1 MDRLVNFLTSRQLM
15 GALFI
20 LLSMVLAVAT
30 FLENDFGYN
39 AAHAMVYN
47 TWWFELIFLLLAI
60 NMFGNLFAFHMWR
73 WSKAPV
79 LLFHLSFFIILVGAA
94 ITRYIGYEGTMPIRE
109 GETSNTIYTTQSY
122 LSVDIHDDE
131 GQQTFHEPV
140 FLSPATPHEYSGKV
154 EINGTTFR
162 LQSEEF
168 TPNAAMRPVRTE
180 EGNPLA
186 GILVASGE
194 GRQEHFLSPGER
206 LTAGGLTF
214 QFGESEFDEPDV
226 LVRMEDDESLSVTS
240 PHSMELASM
249 DSNGEESLEPG
260 QETAF
265 TRGKV
270 LSVKGTRIA
279 LSRFWP
285 DAEYRPASMPQQQGS
300 SLPNIVTVDVSGE
313 DGVNH
318 KLYASGREGE
328 VGEEEIL
335 TLNGGELRVRY
346 GSLPLD
352 LPFSIRLNDFQ
363 LERYPGSE
371 SPSSYASEVTLI
383 DPENDVEMDY
393 RIFMNN
399 ILNYGGYRFYQSSY
413 DKDEKGTILS
423 VNHDF
428 WGTLITYIGY
438 FLLTVGMFWSLAA
451 PNTRFRQLIRKTGKI
466 YQKRKGLT
474 TLLFFL
480 LTIPVTAQEMPP
492 KPDKEVASALG
503 ELWVQ
508 DKGGRIKPLNTT
520 HQEVMIKL
528 VKHNSFKGFSP
539 DQMLLGMFTHPS
551 EWQEVP
557 LITVD
562 DPRIKEM
569 LGISRDKAAFV
580 DFFDNSRNYKLQNQ
594 VDAAYRK
601 DPADRNKTEQE
612 LVKVDEQLNVFYT
625 AQRGEMHRIFPVNND
640 EDKPWLTPAGTPEGL
655 SDEDSLFVSSALT
668 SFIGAVR
675 EGNHDKALQVVDDI
689 SGYQEDHGGELLPSD
704 TRLRAELLYNRLN
717 IFMWLATF
725 FFVLGIILVIYN
737 IAGLVKP
744 GLLKNRILKATGL
757 LIVAGF
763 LYHTFGL
770 GLRWYVSGHAPW
782 SNGYESMI
790 FIAWALLLAGLVFS
804 RRSPFVLSV
813 TALFAGVVLM
823 VSHLSWMNPEI
834 TNLVPVLKSYWL
846 TLHVAVIIGG
856 YGFMMLGALLGF
868 MNLLLTSLQ
877 NVKNRARLSLT
888 IDELTAINEMALIAG
903 LYLMTIG
910 SFLGG
915 VWANESWGRYWG
927 WDPKETWSLI
937 TILIYAF
944 VVHMRLIPGLRGKM
958 AFNTAS
964 LLAFASVIMTY
975 LGVNYYLSGMHSYAG
990 GDPVPVP
997 DAVYYVVVIA
1007 AVLIGYAY
1015 YKESRLRRATAK
1027 PGKNEGG

>member
-1 MDRLVNFLTSRQLM
+1 MDRIVNFLTSRQLM

-20 LLSMVLAVAT
+20 LLAVVLAIAT

-39 AAHAMVYN
+39 AARAMVYN
-47 TWWFELIFLLLAI
+47 TWWFELIFLLMAV
-60 NMFGNLFAFHMWR
+60 NMFGNLFAFNLWR

-94 ITRYIGYEGTMPIRE
+94 ITRYTGYEGSMPIRE
-109 GETSNTIYTTQSY
+109 GETSNTIYTSQSY
-122 LSVDIHDDE
+122 VSVDVRDAE
-131 GQQTFHEPV
+131 GQKVLHEPV
-140 FLSPATPHEYSGKV
+140 FLSPATPHEFSQKV
-154 EINGTTFR
+154 NINEKTYRIKSTR
-162 LQSEEF
+162 F
-168 TPNAAMRPVRTE
+168 TPDATLRPVRA
-180 EGNPLA
+180 EGGDPLA
-186 GILVASGE
+186 GILVASTQ
-194 GRQEHFLSPGER
+194 GRREHFLSPGEQITIDN
-206 LTAGGLTF
+206 LTIH
-214 QFGESEFDEPDV
+214 FGESDFKKPDV
-226 LVRMEDDESLSVTS
+226 QITRNGASGLQVTAMHPMKKGTMGS
-240 PHSMELASM
+240 SAENTIPA
-249 DSNGEESLEPG
+249 G
-260 QETAF
+260 QTTAF
-265 TRGKV
+265 SQGTLLTAKNTRF
-270 LSVKGTRIA
+270 A
-279 LSRFWP
+279 LSRYWP
-285 DAEYRPASMPQQQGS
+285 EADYRPAQMPDQPGS
-300 SLPNIVTVDVSGE
+300 SLPDIVTFALEGEDTTDELYVSGR
-313 DGVNH
+313 
-318 KLYASGREGE
+318 KGE
-328 VGEEEIL
+328 VGQPEVL
-335 TLNGGELRVRY
+335 TVNGGQIRVRY

-352 LPFSIRLNDFQ
+352 LPFSIRLNDFE

-383 DPENDVEMDY
+383 DPQNDVKMDY

-413 DKDEKGTILS
+413 DRDEKGTILS

-428 WGTLITYIGY
+428 WGTFITYLGY
-438 FLLTVGMFWSLAA
+438 FLMTVGMFWSLGA

-466 YQKRKGLT
+466 YQQRKGWT
-474 TLLFFL
+474 TALLL
-480 LTIPVTAQEMPP
+480 LMAVPLLSQDMPP
-492 KPDKEVASALG
+492 QPDKEVAEALG

-520 HQEVMIKL
+520 HQEIMIKL
-528 VKHNSFKGFSP
+528 VKHNDFRGFTP
-539 DQMLLGMFTHPS
+539 DQMLLGMFTHPA
-551 EWQEVP
+551 EWQQVP

-562 DPRIKEM
+562 HPRMKEM
-569 LGISRDKAAFV
+569 LNISGDKAAFS
-580 DFFDNSRNYKLQNQ
+580 DFFDQKRQYKLNRA

-601 DPADRNKTEQE
+601 DPASRNKLEQE
-612 LVKVDEQLNVFYT
+612 FVKVDEQVNVFYM
-625 AQRGEMHRIFPVNND
+625 AQRGEMHRIFPVNNNR
-640 EDKPWLTPAGTPEGL
+640 EKPWLIPSEPPKAL
-655 SDEDSLFVSSALT
+655 SGEDSIFVSSAMP
-668 SFIGAVR
+668 SFINAVR
-675 EGNHDKALQVVDDI
+675 EGNHEEAMQIVDDMARF
-689 SGYQEDHGGELLPSD
+689 QEGHGGELLPSE

-725 FFVLGIILVIYN
+725 FFVLGILLVLYH
-737 IAGLVKP
+737 IAALVKP
-744 GLLKNRILKATGL
+744 SLLKKWIVWLTGALIL
-757 LIVAGF
+757 AGF
-763 LYHTFGL
+763 LYQTFGL
-770 GLRWYVSGHAPW
+770 GLRWYISGHAPW

-790 FIAWALLLAGLVFS
+790 FIAWALLLAGLLFS

-856 YGFMMLGALLGF
+856 YGFLMLGALLGF

-877 NVKNRARLSLT
+877 NAKNRARVSLT

-903 LYLMTIG
+903 VYLMTIG
-910 SFLGG
+910 AFLGG

-944 VVHMRLIPGLRGKM
+944 VVHMRLIPGLRGRM

-964 LLAFASVIMTY
+964 VLAFASVIMTY

-997 DAVYYVVVIA
+997 TAVYYAMVIVGVV
-1007 AVLIGYAY
+1007 IGYAY
-1015 YKESRLRRATAK
+1015 YKESRIRRMAE
-1027 PGKNEGG
+1027 PGNDMDTE